1 MKLYKTPHAAP
12 SWHGSAAAAKTAVL
26 EAKTKWRERVA
37 AAKAAKDKEA
47 AKEPFLAKVVAVDV
61 PTKKE
66 LLLDWLNTNVKV

>member
-1 MKLYKTPHAAP
+1 MKLYKTPHATP
-12 SWHGSAAAAKTAVL
+12 SWHTSAVSAKAAVF

-37 AAKAAKDKEA
+37 AAKAEKNKEA

-66 LLLDWLNTNVKV
+66 LLLDWLNVNVKV